1 LPPSGAQVALHK
13 ITLADRY
20 GLPRR
25 A

>member
-13 ITLADRY
+13 ITVADRY
-20 GLPRR
+20 GLPRL